1 MYAQFGLKFPDD
13 YWTLA
18 LCVGTYFMLSGIVTM
33 LEYLVVKGSNFVI
46 RDPKGDI
53 FVGFEM
59 RKGHSHATLSMR
71 QGSRKAQYKVEI
83 EKLFDFEGSLL
94 QTPTLN
100 MFNQNLGNFSSS
112 KESKKTN

>member
-1 MYAQFGLKFPDD
+1 MF
-13 YWTLA
+13 
-18 LCVGTYFMLSGIVTM
+18 SGIVTM
-33 LEYLVVKGSNFVI
+33 LDYFIVKGSNFVI

-59 RKGHSHATLSMR
+59 RKGESKATLSMR
-71 QGSRKAQYKVEI
+71 QGTRKSQFKVEI
-83 EKLFDFEGSLL
+83 EKLFDVEGTLL

-100 MFNQNLGNFSSS
+100 MFNQYLGNFSSS